1 MSVEESMLFRNME
14 ASDFPPCRVRYF
26 NLKLDIVA
34 ILASQEAKKFQ
45 SLTCET
51 QIGDISTEDEASR
64 LLAEMHNTMKEV
76 AESEFYSKMTDQLRN
91 DPDIQ
96 SNLKRV
102 LGSRSHVLM
111 VIYALGSIEY
121 SYRSQY
127 QLAIALLLKNDFST
141 WIGEIEVFDPMF
153 SPCDCLVMD
162 ELGCKVLSVN
172 EQCRREVKKP
182 TLFYTPYAERCHI
195 SNVLDANWCP
205 SQINTM
211 ILLCVCPGQHHFD
224 FIKKPIFKMFMF
236 VYDEGQFSKE
246 IRRKQGIMKNKF
258 LKKQGDYIHLRNC
271 GEFFFSET
279 FLWNDD
285 FEECRDIDYRIPRRH
300 RCLWQPPHTGWIKLN
315 FSGKGHDKNSPA
327 GFGGIFRNK
336 FEDRMV
342 VYSGNLGEADTTVAS
357 VEGLKQGLR
366 CLQYMPPVR
375 RLVVEGND
383 PSVTRWVSKN
393 GIEPPMKI
401 REDLLEIFD
410 LFRNMD
416 IVVYDVYEEANS
428 LAIELANRGSKLHNL
443 RIWVAPS

>member
-1 MSVEESMLFRNME
+1 METIDFETSTTTTVAQDINHDMSVEESMSFRNME

-34 ILASQEAKKFQ
+34 ILASQEAKKFK

-102 LGSRSHVLM
+102 LGSHSHILM

-127 QLAIALLLKNDFST
+127 QLAIALLLKNDFSS

-153 SPCDCLVMD
+153 SPCDCLVME

-182 TLFYTPYAERCHI
+182 TLFYMPEAETCHI

-224 FIKKPIFKMFMF
+224 FIKKYMSEFKICGLENKKAGWVFTNYFWTFFNVEPELDMETLFPGNCNLSISLFPDALLLFISIRIFVGIVRTEK
-236 VYDEGQFSKE
+236 VERKWKSGE
-246 IRRKQGIMKNKF
+246 IN
-258 LKKQGDYIHLRNC
+258 
-271 GEFFFSET
+271 
-279 FLWNDD
+279 
-285 FEECRDIDYRIPRRH
+285 
-300 RCLWQPPHTGWIKLN
+300 
-315 FSGKGHDKNSPA
+315 
-327 GFGGIFRNK
+327 
-336 FEDRMV
+336 
-342 VYSGNLGEADTTVAS
+342 VYS
-357 VEGLKQGLR
+357 
-366 CLQYMPPVR
+366 
-375 RLVVEGND
+375 
-383 PSVTRWVSKN
+383 
-393 GIEPPMKI
+393 
-401 REDLLEIFD
+401 
-410 LFRNMD
+410 RNS
-416 IVVYDVYEEANS
+416 N
-428 LAIELANRGSKLHNL
+428 
-443 RIWVAPS
+443 P